1 MMQLRSQPV
10 ADHAI
15 KRSLFS
21 SLSIVLTL
29 VSSAAYAQDAGPG
42 VAEAAVFKLAVPFIG
57 EVPVPE
63 EFKYPILI
71 AVAVVLLL
79 YYGPKGLSALREAT
93 TGGTSPR
100 ESLEE
105 ERIKLEILKTR
116 YEIEYFKT
124 THNITL
130 AEIKEE
136 QPSLDAVAVAAITA
150 AERLEKQ
157 KQLVHAQLEDLDKR
171 SRFVFRRISA
181 ILIDYL
187 LIAFAGG
194 FLLAMLSI
202 VLPSNLDSYG
212 LVGQI
217 FFNISII
224 TAYVVYF
231 VAMWVARG
239 ATVGKMIV
247 GLKIVSVDGQPITF
261 KNALLRFVVL
271 ASVGGSFGFL
281 WILFDRQKQSLH
293 DKAGRTVVVK
303 IRGRLEANE

>member
-1 MMQLRSQPV
+1 
-10 ADHAI
+10 
-15 KRSLFS
+15 
-21 SLSIVLTL
+21 
-29 VSSAAYAQDAGPG
+29 
-42 VAEAAVFKLAVPFIG
+42 
-57 EVPVPE
+57 
-63 EFKYPILI
+63 
-71 AVAVVLLL
+71 VVLLL

-93 TGGTSPR
+93 TGSTSPR
-100 ESLEE
+100 QSLAE

-157 KQLVHAQLEDLDKR
+157 KQLVHAQLEDVDKR

-181 ILIDYL
+181 VAIDYL
-187 LIAFAGG
+187 LITFAGG
-194 FLLAMLSI
+194 FLLAMLGI
-202 VLPSNLDSYG
+202 VLPSNLDPYELES
-212 LVGQI
+212 QI

-224 TAYVVYF
+224 AAYIVYT

-247 GLKIVSVDGQPITF
+247 GLKIVSVDGRPITL
-261 KNALLRFVVL
+261 KNALLRFAVFSM
-271 ASVGGSFGFL
+271 AGFSVGFL
-281 WILFDRQKQSLH
+281 WLLFDRRKQSLH
-293 DKAGRTVVVK
+293 DLAGRTVVVK
-303 IRGRLEANE
+303 IRGRLEPS

>member
-1 MMQLRSQPV
+1 MTKLRSQPD
-10 ADHAI
+10 AGHAI

-29 VSSAAYAQDAGPG
+29 ASSAAYAQDAGPG
-42 VAEAAVFKLAVPFIG
+42 VAEAGVFKLAVPFIG

-71 AVAVVLLL
+71 AVAVVALF
-79 YYGPKGLSALREAT
+79 YYGPKGLSALRGAT

-105 ERIKLEILKTR
+105 ERIKLKILKTR

-136 QPSLDAVAVAAITA
+136 QPTLDADAVEANTA
-150 AERLEKQ
+150 TERLEKQ

-171 SRFVFRRISA
+171 SRFVFRRIA
-181 ILIDYL
+181 AVLIDYL

-212 LVGQI
+212 LAGQI

-224 TAYVVYF
+224 AAYIVYF
-231 VAMWVARG
+231 VVMWVARG
-239 ATVGKMIV
+239 ATVGLMIV
-247 GLKIVSVDGQPITF
+247 GLKIVSVDGHPITF

-271 ASVGGSFGFL
+271 ASVG
-281 WILFDRQKQSLH
+281 
-293 DKAGRTVVVK
+293 
-303 IRGRLEANE
+303 RLNWLSVDTI